1 MFYDVVT
8 KYKGE
13 KPRVT
18 WTFGSDTSVIVNN
31 DTLKDLLSMI
41 DNNNCEYV
49 RLELSTY
56 WRNKRDE
63 QGNSN

>member
-8 KYKGE
+8 KFKDE
-13 KPRVT
+13 PPRVT

-31 DTLKDLLSMI
+31 DTLKDLLTII
-41 DNNNCEYV
+41 DNKDCEYV
-49 RLELSTY
+49 KIELSTY
-56 WRNKRDE
+56 WRSKRDE

>member
-8 KYKGE
+8 KYKDE

-18 WTFGSDTSVIVNN
+18 WTFGSDTNA
-31 DTLKDLLSMI
+31 TLEDLLTII
-41 DNNNCEYV
+41 DNKYCEYV
-49 RLELSTY
+49 KIELSTY
-56 WRNKRDE
+56 WRSKRDE